1 MEVIWDPGKIT
12 KEIVWIWNWVC
23 GRWKD
28 LDPLEE
34 IGGEEE
40 DLVSC
45 QEFAHA
51 VALPDAERNQPF
63 ILFIPGVKKRFQRI
77 DIQDQSD
84 ECNLPSEVMNLS
96 GLNCWGRSKCL
107 GSFIMKDRFARK
119 MEFSGK
125 RNPSTSVGL
134 VVRCNKEKGPM

>member
-63 ILFIPGVKKRFQRI
+63 ILFIPGVNKRFQH
-77 DIQDQSD
+77 DS
-84 ECNLPSEVMNLS
+84 
-96 GLNCWGRSKCL
+96 RS
-107 GSFIMKDRFARK
+107 R
-119 MEFSGK
+119 
-125 RNPSTSVGL
+125 
-134 VVRCNKEKGPM
+134 